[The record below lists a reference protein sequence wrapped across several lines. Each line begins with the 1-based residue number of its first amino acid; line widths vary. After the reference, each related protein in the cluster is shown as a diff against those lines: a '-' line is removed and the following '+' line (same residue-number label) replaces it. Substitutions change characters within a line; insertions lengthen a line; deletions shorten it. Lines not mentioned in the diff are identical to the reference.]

1 MPERPL
7 IVSRTQN
14 MTDGPIYKQD
24 HQSYMDVMSNPKL
37 FSRAEVSALSSVPD
51 DALVFWIRNG
61 LLKSEER
68 GQRQH
73 HRFTM
78 DEVKIAA
85 ILGEA
90 RSIGLNIGTLSEI
103 SDQLRHAIKYY
114 RNFPQFPHL
123 IDAIGYI
130 YPSDMEQGYKEMVET
145 GWFDENQMDI
155 IRSWGEVDDEIFW
168 IGFQIIENDGNLIAI
183 KNDIGGWTLKKDTDN
198 LYKFE
203 GRSAI
208 LFNLDKILGHL
219 NMQDSPE

>member
-7 IVSRTQN
+7 IVSRTMN
-14 MTDGPIYKQD
+14 MTDGPIYKRD

-103 SDQLRHAIKYY
+103 SNQLRDAIKYY
-114 RNFPQFPHL
+114 RTFPQFPHL
-123 IDAIGYI
+123 LDAITYI
-130 YPSDMEQGYKEMVET
+130 YPPDMEQGYKDMAET
-145 GWFDENQMDI
+145 GRYNEEQMKA
-155 IRSWGEVDDEIFW
+155 IRSWGEVGENFW
-168 IGFQIIENDGNLIAI
+168 IGFQVIENDGNLIAI
-183 KNDIGGWTLKKDTDN
+183 KNDIGGWTLKKDTDY
-198 LYKFE
+198 LHKFE

-208 LFNLDKILGHL
+208 VFNLDKILGHL